1 LHRRSGGARLK
12 KFYIATQQGVEQ
24 KKAFQDTFGDFKH
37 VQEDF
42 DQYVRLFA
50 FHAAV
55 VPRPPKLED
64 KELVTRSLTVAE
76 TEAELSSFY
85 ATTKQWKLA
94 REFGESAV
102 KNDAKLALAHQDM
115 GFICLQEGKDEEAA
129 REFSQAVALDNR
141 MYRAQFA
148 KTMLSPLSHATTPDD
163 QMTYRLALLK
173 ALDINPQFAPVY
185 VELAKLYLAQGELNQ
200 ALKLALKAEKL
211 EPWRAGYHLLTGQIL
226 LRQDQAADAANDAVY
241 VADHWTSPD
250 RDEAIELWNL
260 VPAGKRP
267 PQGPAEIAEK
277 RDVNRVEGIVNSV
290 TCHEDDMTL
299 TLEQGGQPLSFRV
312 QHNAAGGFSDTLW
325 FGEDHFTPC
334 YHTIGLRAV
343 VQYKPAADKSYAGDV
358 VFFGFRDDLPPAPAS
373 AATASP
379 AK

>member
-1 LHRRSGGARLK
+1 
-12 KFYIATQQGVEQ
+12 
-24 KKAFQDTFGDFKH
+24 
-37 VQEDF
+37 
-42 DQYVRLFA
+42 
-50 FHAAV
+50 
-55 VPRPPKLED
+55 
-64 KELVTRSLTVAE
+64 
-76 TEAELSSFY
+76 
-85 ATTKQWKLA
+85 
-94 REFGESAV
+94 
-102 KNDAKLALAHQDM
+102 
-115 GFICLQEGKDEEAA
+115 
-129 REFSQAVALDNR
+129 
-141 MYRAQFA
+141 
-148 KTMLSPLSHATTPDD
+148 
-163 QMTYRLALLK
+163 
-173 ALDINPQFAPVY
+173 
-185 VELAKLYLAQGELNQ
+185 
-200 ALKLALKAEKL
+200 
-211 EPWRAGYHLLTGQIL
+211 L